1 MTRQRQGGVLILGGC
16 GFIGSALAAKLRAEG
31 LDVTLL
37 DPFPPRD
44 PTFRDRWIPGR
55 MEDVPPTETILRPGM
70 TVVHLAWTSLPEP
83 SNRDPYGDISSNLL
97 PSLRWLG
104 GCVETGVSRVIFLSS
119 GGTVYG
125 IPRARPISEEHPTEP
140 ICSYGI
146 GKLAVEKYLALFRR
160 LHDLPYIVLRASNV
174 YGPGK
179 DPFGRQGAINV
190 FLGNVVRD
198 EPIRI
203 WGDGGVVRDYI
214 FIEDLLDLFVRCIAT
229 RIGDETPLFNAGSG
243 EGHSLRDIVDRIHA
257 VTGTHPK
264 VEWTAGR
271 KVDVPANVLD
281 IGKARKRFDW
291 TPGIPLDEG
300 IRRTWNWIRNLS
312 PAGPGGR

>member
-1 MTRQRQGGVLILGGC
+1 MTRQRPGGVLILGGC
-16 GFIGSALAAKLRAEG
+16 GFIGSALAAALRTEG
-31 LDVTLL
+31 FDVTLL
-37 DPFPPRD
+37 DPLPPKD

-83 SNRDPYGDISSNLL
+83 SNRDPYGDIASNLL
-97 PSLRWLG
+97 PSLRWLE

-125 IPRARPISEEHPTEP
+125 IPRARPIGEEHPTEP

-160 LHDLPYIVLRASNV
+160 LHDLPYVVLRASNV

-190 FLGNVVRD
+190 FLGNVARG

-203 WGDGGVVRDYI
+203 WGNGEVVRDYI
-214 FIEDLLDLFVRCIAT
+214 YIEDLLALFLRCIVT
-229 RIGDETPLFNAGSG
+229 PVGDETPVFNAGSG
-243 EGHSLRDIVDRIHA
+243 EGNSLRDIIDRIRA
-257 VTGTHPK
+257 VTGVDPR

-281 IGKARKRFDW
+281 IGKARERFDW
-291 TPGIPLDEG
+291 APAVPLDEG
-300 IRRTWNWIRNLS
+300 IRGTWNWIRSLS
-312 PAGPGGR
+312 PPGPGVG

>member
-1 MTRQRQGGVLILGGC
+1 MTRQRHGGILVLGGC
-16 GFIGSALAAKLRAEG
+16 GFIGSALAAKLRTEG
-31 LDVTLL
+31 FDVTLL
-37 DPFPPRD
+37 DPLPPRD
-44 PTFRDRWIPGR
+44 SAFRDCWIPGR
-55 MEDVPPTETILRPGM
+55 MEDVPPTEKILRPGM
-70 TVVHLAWTSLPEP
+70 TVIHLAWTSLPEP
-83 SNRDPYGDISSNLL
+83 SNRDPYGDIASNLL
-97 PSLRWLG
+97 PSLRWLE
-104 GCVETGVSRVIFLSS
+104 GCVEMGVARVIFLSS

-190 FLGNVVRD
+190 FLGNIVRG

-214 FIEDLLDLFVRCIAT
+214 YIEDLLALFLRCIDAP
-229 RIGDETPLFNAGSG
+229 IGDETPVFNAGSG
-243 EGHSLRDIVDRIHA
+243 EGHSLRDIIDRIHA
-257 VTGTHPK
+257 VTGTDPK
-264 VEWTAGR
+264 VESGAGR
-271 KVDVPANVLD
+271 IVDVPANVLD
-281 IGKARKRFDW
+281 IGKSRARFDW
-291 TPGIPLDEG
+291 TPVVGLDEG
-300 IRRTWNWIRNLS
+300 IRRTWDWIRTLAS
-312 PAGPGGR
+312 PGPGGG

>member
-1 MTRQRQGGVLILGGC
+1 VTRKRQGGVLILGGC
-16 GFIGSALAAKLRAEG
+16 GFIGSALASKLRTEG
-31 LDVTLL
+31 FEVTLL
-37 DPFPPRD
+37 DPLPPKD
-44 PTFRDRWIPGR
+44 PAFRERWIPGR

-97 PSLRWLG
+97 PSLRWLE
-104 GCVETGVSRVIFLSS
+104 GCVETGVSRVIFMSS

-125 IPRARPISEEHPTEP
+125 IPRALPIVEEHPTEP

-146 GKLAVEKYLALFRR
+146 GKLTVEKYLALFRR
-160 LHDLPYIVLRASNV
+160 LHDLSYVVLRASNV

-190 FLGNVVRD
+190 FLGNVARG

-203 WGDGGVVRDYI
+203 WGEGEVVRDYI
-214 FIEDLLDLFVRCIAT
+214 HIDDLLALFLRCIDT
-229 RIGDETPLFNAGSG
+229 GIGDELPVFNAGSG
-243 EGHSLRDIVDRIHA
+243 EGHSLRDILGRIRA
-257 VTGTHPK
+257 VTGVEPK
-264 VEWTAGR
+264 VEWTPGR

-281 IGKARKRFDW
+281 IGKVRGRFGW
-291 TPGIPLDEG
+291 APGIPLDEG
-300 IRRTWNWIRNLS
+300 IRGTWEWIRSLS
-312 PAGPGGR
+312 SPGPGAG

>member
-1 MTRQRQGGVLILGGC
+1 MTAKRSKEILVLGGC
-16 GFIGSALAAKLRAEG
+16 GFIGSALAAKLRAG
-31 LDVTLL
+31 GFDVTLL
-37 DPFPPRD
+37 DPLPPKD
-44 PTFRDRWIPGR
+44 HTFRDRWIPGR

-97 PSLRWLG
+97 PSLRWLE
-104 GCVETGVSRVIFLSS
+104 GCVETGVSRVIFMSS

-125 IPRARPISEEHPTEP
+125 IPRARPIGEEHPTEP

-160 LHDLPYIVLRASNV
+160 LHDLPYVVLRASNV

-190 FLGNVVRD
+190 FLGNVARG

-214 FIEDLLDLFVRCIAT
+214 FIEDLLALFLRCIDTPA
-229 RIGDETPLFNAGSG
+229 GDETPVFNAGSG
-243 EGHSLRDIVDRIHA
+243 EGHSLREIIDRIRS
-257 VTGTHPK
+257 VTGTDPP
-264 VEWTAGR
+264 VEWTPGR

-281 IGKARKRFDW
+281 IRKARERFGW
-291 TPGIPLDEG
+291 VPAVPLDDG
-300 IRRTWNWIRNLS
+300 IRKTWNWIRNLPS
-312 PAGPGGR
+312 SGPGGG

>member
-31 LDVTLL
+31 FDVTLL
-37 DPFPPRD
+37 DPLPPRD
-44 PTFRDRWIPGR
+44 PAFRDRGIPGR
-55 MEDVPPTETILRPGM
+55 MENVPPSETILRPGM

-83 SNRDPYGDISSNLL
+83 SNRDPYGDIASNLL
-97 PSLRWLG
+97 PSLRWLK
-104 GCVETGVSRVIFLSS
+104 GCVETGVARVIFLSS

-125 IPRARPISEEHPTEP
+125 IPRTRPIVEEHPTEP

-146 GKLAVEKYLALFRR
+146 AKLTVEKYLALFRR

-190 FLGNVVRD
+190 FLGNVVRG

-203 WGDGGVVRDYI
+203 WGDGSVVRDYI
-214 FIEDLLDLFVRCIAT
+214 FIDDLLDLLLRCIET
-229 RIGDETPLFNAGSG
+229 PIGDETPLFNAGSG
-243 EGHSLRDIVDRIHA
+243 EGHSLRDIVDRIRA
-257 VTGTHPK
+257 VTGVDPK

-271 KVDVPANVLD
+271 KADVPANVLD

-291 TPGIPLDEG
+291 TPAIPLDEG
-300 IRRTWNWIRNLS
+300 IRRTWDWVRGLS
-312 PAGPGGR
+312 FPGPRDG

>member
-1 MTRQRQGGVLILGGC
+1 VTRQRQGGVLILGGC

-83 SNRDPYGDISSNLL
+83 SNRDPYGDIASNLL
-97 PSLRWLG
+97 PSLRWLE

-160 LHDLPYIVLRASNV
+160 LHDLPYFILRASNV

>member
-1 MTRQRQGGVLILGGC
+1 MTRQRNGGILILGGC

-31 LDVTLL
+31 FDVTLL
-37 DPFPPRD
+37 DPLPPRD
-44 PTFRDRWIPGR
+44 PAFRDRWIPGR
-55 MEDVPPTETILRPGM
+55 MEDVPPTEKILRPGM

-83 SNRDPYGDISSNLL
+83 SNRDPYGDIASNLL
-97 PSLRWLG
+97 PSLRWFE
-104 GCVETGVSRVIFLSS
+104 GCVETGVSRVIFMSS

-125 IPRARPISEEHPTEP
+125 IPRARPISEEHPTDP

-160 LHDLPYIVLRASNV
+160 LHGLPYIVLRGSNV

-190 FLGNVVRD
+190 FLGNVARG

-214 FIEDLLDLFVRCIAT
+214 FIEDLLALFLRCIDHP
-229 RIGDETPLFNAGSG
+229 IGDETPVFNAGSG
-243 EGHSLRDIVDRIHA
+243 EGHSLRDITDRIRA
-257 VTGTHPK
+257 VTGTDPK

-271 KVDVPANVLD
+271 NVDVPANVLD
-281 IGKARKRFDW
+281 IGKARERFDW
-291 TPGIPLDEG
+291 TPVVPLDEG
-300 IRRTWNWIRNLS
+300 IRRTWNWIRSLS
-312 PAGPGGR
+312 SPGPGGG

>member
-1 MTRQRQGGVLILGGC
+1 LW
-16 GFIGSALAAKLRAEG
+16 AEG
-31 LDVTLL
+31 FDVTLL
-37 DPFPPRD
+37 DPLPPRD
-44 PTFRDRWIPGR
+44 PRFRDHWIPGR

-83 SNRDPYGDISSNLL
+83 SNRDPYGDVASNLL
-97 PSLRWLG
+97 PSLRWLE
-104 GCVETGVSRVIFLSS
+104 GCVETGVSRVIFMSS
-119 GGTVYG
+119 GGTGYG
-125 IPRARPISEEHPTEP
+125 SPRTRPIVEEHPTEP

-190 FLGNVVRD
+190 FLGNVVRG

-214 FIEDLLDLFVRCIAT
+214 FIDDLLALFLDCIDT

-257 VTGTHPK
+257 VTGTDPK

-281 IGKARKRFDW
+281 IGKAGKRFDW

-300 IRRTWNWIRNLS
+300 IRRTWDWVRGLS
-312 PAGPGGR
+312 SPGPRGG

>member
-1 MTRQRQGGVLILGGC
+1 VTRQRQGGILILGGC

-37 DPFPPRD
+37 DPLPPRD
-44 PTFRDRWIPGR
+44 SAFRDCWIPGR
-55 MEDVPPTETILRPGM
+55 MEDVPPTEKILRPGM
-70 TVVHLAWTSLPEP
+70 TVIHLAWTSLPEP
-83 SNRDPYGDISSNLL
+83 SNRDPYGDIASNLL
-97 PSLRWLG
+97 PSLRWLE
-104 GCVETGVSRVIFLSS
+104 GCVEMEVARVIFLSS

-125 IPRARPISEEHPTEP
+125 IPRARPIGEEHPTDP

-190 FLGNVVRD
+190 FLGNIVRG

-203 WGDGGVVRDYI
+203 WGDGRVVRDYI
-214 FIEDLLDLFVRCIAT
+214 YIEDLLALFLRCIDT
-229 RIGDETPLFNAGSG
+229 RIGDGTPVFNAGSG
-243 EGHSLRDIVDRIHA
+243 EGHSLRDIIDRIQA
-257 VTGTHPK
+257 VTGTDPK
-264 VEWTAGR
+264 VESTAGR
-271 KVDVPANVLD
+271 MVDVPANVLD
-281 IGKARKRFDW
+281 IGKSRERFGW
-291 TPGIPLDEG
+291 TPVVGLDEG
-300 IRRTWNWIRNLS
+300 IRRTWDWIRSLPS
-312 PAGPGGR
+312 PGPGVG

>member
-1 MTRQRQGGVLILGGC
+1 MTRQRHGGILVLGGC
-16 GFIGSALAAKLRAEG
+16 GFIGSALAAKLRTEG
-31 LDVTLL
+31 FDVTLL
-37 DPFPPRD
+37 DPLPPRD
-44 PTFRDRWIPGR
+44 SAFRDCWIPGR
-55 MEDVPPTETILRPGM
+55 MEDVPPTEKILRPGM
-70 TVVHLAWTSLPEP
+70 TVIHLAWTSLPEP
-83 SNRDPYGDISSNLL
+83 SNRDPYGDIASNLL
-97 PSLRWLG
+97 PSLRWLE
-104 GCVETGVSRVIFLSS
+104 GCVEMGVARVIFLSS

-190 FLGNVVRD
+190 FLGNIVRG

-214 FIEDLLDLFVRCIAT
+214 YIEDLLALFLRCIDT
-229 RIGDETPLFNAGSG
+229 PIGDETPVFNAGSG
-243 EGHSLRDIVDRIHA
+243 EGHSLRDIIDRIHA
-257 VTGTHPK
+257 VTGTDPK
-264 VEWTAGR
+264 VESTAGR
-271 KVDVPANVLD
+271 LVDVPANVLD
-281 IGKARKRFDW
+281 IGKSRERFDW
-291 TPGIPLDEG
+291 TPVVGLDEG
-300 IRRTWNWIRNLS
+300 IRRTWDWIRTLPS
-312 PAGPGGR
+312 PGPGGG

>member
-1 MTRQRQGGVLILGGC
+1 MTRQRHGGILILGGC

-31 LDVTLL
+31 FDVTLL
-37 DPFPPRD
+37 DPLPPRD
-44 PTFRDRWIPGR
+44 STFRDRWIPGR
-55 MEDVPPTETILRPGM
+55 MEDVPPTEKILRTGM
-70 TVVHLAWTSLPEP
+70 TVIHLAWTSLPEP
-83 SNRDPYGDISSNLL
+83 SNRDPYGDIASNLL
-97 PSLRWLG
+97 PSLRWLE
-104 GCVETGVSRVIFLSS
+104 GCVEMGVARVIFLSS

-190 FLGNVVRD
+190 FLGNIVRG

-203 WGDGGVVRDYI
+203 WGDGRVVRDYI
-214 FIEDLLDLFVRCIAT
+214 YIEDLLDLFLRCIDA
-229 RIGDETPLFNAGSG
+229 RIGDETPVFNAGSG
-243 EGHSLRDIVDRIHA
+243 EGHSLRDIIDRIHA
-257 VTGTHPK
+257 VTGTDPK
-264 VEWTAGR
+264 VESTPGR
-271 KVDVPANVLD
+271 MVDVPANVLD
-281 IGKARKRFDW
+281 IGKSRGRFDW
-291 TPGIPLDEG
+291 TPVVGLDEG
-300 IRRTWNWIRNLS
+300 IRRTWDWIRSLPS
-312 PAGPGGR
+312 PGPGSG

>member
-1 MTRQRQGGVLILGGC
+1 MTRQRQGGILILGGC

-31 LDVTLL
+31 FDVTLL
-37 DPFPPRD
+37 DPLPPRD

-83 SNRDPYGDISSNLL
+83 SNRDPHGDIASNLL
-97 PSLRWLG
+97 PSLRWLE

-125 IPRARPISEEHPTEP
+125 IPRTRPIGEEHPTDP

-190 FLGNVVRD
+190 FLGNVVRG

-214 FIEDLLDLFVRCIAT
+214 FIDDLLALFLRCIDT
-229 RIGDETPLFNAGSG
+229 RIGDETPVFNAGSG
-243 EGHSLRDIVDRIHA
+243 EGHSLRDIVDRIHS
-257 VTGTHPK
+257 VTAADPK
-264 VEWTAGR
+264 VEWTPGR
-271 KVDVPANVLD
+271 KVDVPVNVLD
-281 IGKARKRFDW
+281 IGKARERFDW

-300 IRRTWNWIRNLS
+300 IRRTWDWIRSL
-312 PAGPGGR
+312 PAPGTGVG

>member
-1 MTRQRQGGVLILGGC
+1 VTRQRRGGVLILGGC

-31 LDVTLL
+31 FDVTLL
-37 DPFPPRD
+37 DPLPPRD
-44 PTFRDRWIPGR
+44 PRFRDRWIPGR

-83 SNRDPYGDISSNLL
+83 SNRDPYGDVASNLL
-97 PSLRWLG
+97 PSLRWLE
-104 GCVETGVSRVIFLSS
+104 GCVETGVSRVIFMSS

-125 IPRARPISEEHPTEP
+125 IPRARPIVEEHPTEP

-190 FLGNVVRD
+190 FLGNVARG

-214 FIEDLLDLFVRCIAT
+214 FIEDLLALFLRCIDT

-257 VTGTHPK
+257 VTGTDPK

-271 KVDVPANVLD
+271 MVDVPANVLD

-300 IRRTWNWIRNLS
+300 IRRTWDWVRGLS
-312 PAGPGGR
+312 SPGPQGG